1 MVTSERL
8 DPPTVPVGDTRSDQ
22 RRAWDEGTLPT
33 VERVRPDLWSIPVPI
48 PNNPLRYTLA
58 YALGHPGGLTLIDP
72 GWDAPESWQALLAGI
87 ASTGYEISDVVA
99 VLATHVHPDHYGLA
113 GKVRQASG
121 AWVGLH
127 AADAALLRTDQ
138 TTGLPAV
145 AAAARSL
152 FQDAGAPP
160 LELPRSLTRSALA
173 SFVPTTEP
181 DRLLA
186 DGELLDFGSW
196 SLRVLHT
203 PGHSP
208 GHVCLRDATQ
218 RLLFTGDHVLPQITG
233 TVGLHSNDDDDALGD
248 FLASLATLNDIAF
261 ALDEVLP
268 AHEYRFTGLARRIE
282 EVLTHHEQRLDET
295 AAAVEHTPGRSAWDI
310 AQQLTWSR
318 PWSDIDT
325 LMRRLAAAETLAHLQ
340 LLRRR
345 LRVDCSA
352 QRPWRWDHT

>member
-1 MVTSERL
+1 MTNERL
-8 DPPTVPVGDTRSDQ
+8 HPPTAPVADTRSEQ
-22 RRAWDEGTLPT
+22 RRAWEQGTLPA
-33 VERVRPDLWSIPVPI
+33 VERVRPGLWSIPVPI
-48 PNNPLRYTLA
+48 PDNPLRYTLA
-58 YALGHPGGLTLIDP
+58 YALEHRDGLTLIDP
-72 GWDAPESWQALLAGI
+72 GWDAPASWTALLAGI
-87 ASTGYEISDVVA
+87 ASTGHQISDVVA

-127 AADAALLRTDQ
+127 AADAALLHTDQ
-138 TTGLPAV
+138 ATGLPAV
-145 AAAARSL
+145 AVAARSL

-160 LELPRSLTRSALA
+160 LDLPRSVMGSALT

-186 DGELLDFGSW
+186 DGDLLDFGSW

-218 RLLFTGDHVLPQITG
+218 RLLFTGDHVLPRITG
-233 TVGLHSNDDDDALGD
+233 TIGLHSDGDDDALSD
-248 FLASLATLNDIAF
+248 FLTSLATLNDVAF
-261 ALDEVLP
+261 ALDDVLP
-268 AHEYRFTGLARRIE
+268 AHEYRFDGLRSRVDELLA
-282 EVLTHHEQRLDET
+282 HHEQRLDET
-295 AAAVEHTPGRSAWDI
+295 AAAVRHAPGRTAWDI
-310 AQQLTWSR
+310 AQHLSWSR
-318 PWSDIDT
+318 PWTDIDA

-345 LRVDCSA
+345 RRLICST
-352 QRPWRWDHT
+352 QRPWTWTDLA